1 MTKTTRYGATPR
13 SDAEKTWRLLVELVM
28 ETRSEWRR
36 KVAAATG
43 LPFSRVRALWRL
55 ERGPS
60 TLAELAHD
68 MGTDAPATT
77 VLINA
82 LEQRG
87 LVKRSPHPTDR
98 RAKQVSLTAAGRR
111 MLRIVETITDQPPA
125 AVESLPSP
133 ELERLR
139 KTLEKLV

>member
-1 MTKTTRYGATPR
+1 MKKTARYGAVPR

-60 TLAELAHD
+60 TLSELAQD

-98 RAKQVSLTAAGRR
+98 RAKEVSLTAAGRR
-111 MLRIVETITDQPPA
+111 MVRVVETITDRPPA
-125 AVESLPSP
+125 ALEGLPAS

-139 KTLEKLV
+139 STLEKLV

>member
-1 MTKTTRYGATPR
+1 MRKTARYGAAPS

-60 TLAELAHD
+60 TLSELAQD

-98 RAKQVSLTAAGRR
+98 RAKEVSLTAAGRR
-111 MLRIVETITDQPPA
+111 MVRVVETITDRPPA
-125 AVESLPSP
+125 ALEGLPAS

-139 KTLEKLV
+139 STLEKLV

>member
-1 MTKTTRYGATPR
+1 MI
-13 SDAEKTWRLLVELVM
+13 
-28 ETRSEWRR
+28 
-36 KVAAATG
+36 
-43 LPFSRVRALWRL
+43 

-60 TLAELAHD
+60 TLSELAQD

-98 RAKQVSLTAAGRR
+98 RAKEVSLTAAGRR
-111 MLRIVETITDQPPA
+111 MVRVVETITDRPPA
-125 AVESLPSP
+125 ALEGLPAS

-139 KTLEKLV
+139 STLEKLV

>member
-1 MTKTTRYGATPR
+1 MRKTARYGAVPR

-60 TLAELAHD
+60 TLSELAQD

-98 RAKQVSLTAAGRR
+98 RAKEVSLTAAGRR
-111 MLRIVETITDQPPA
+111 MVRVVETITDRPPA
-125 AVESLPSP
+125 ALEGLPAS

-139 KTLEKLV
+139 STLEKLV

>member
-1 MTKTTRYGATPR
+1 
-13 SDAEKTWRLLVELVM
+13 
-28 ETRSEWRR
+28 
-36 KVAAATG
+36 
-43 LPFSRVRALWRL
+43 
-55 ERGPS
+55 
-60 TLAELAHD
+60 

-98 RAKQVSLTAAGRR
+98 RAKEVSLTAAGRR
-111 MLRIVETITDQPPA
+111 MVRVVETITDRPPA
-125 AVESLPSP
+125 ALEGLPAS

-139 KTLEKLV
+139 STLEKLV